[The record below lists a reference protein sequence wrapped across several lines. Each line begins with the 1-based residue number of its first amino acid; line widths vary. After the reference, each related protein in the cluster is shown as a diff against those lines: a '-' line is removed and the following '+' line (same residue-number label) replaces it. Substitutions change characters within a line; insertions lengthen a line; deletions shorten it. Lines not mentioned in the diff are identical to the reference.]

1 MKQETWNTRYARQHA
16 LYCREKYP
24 IAFEASGGMTM
35 KVNFPCVTKA
45 NGLTLAIENYL
56 LWCGYRCTRINVHGR
71 VINGKHIFSSTR
83 KGSADLSSTIK
94 GRSVMW
100 EIKIGKDKP
109 SEHQLKE
116 QRLERAAGGE
126 YFFVKT
132 IHEFFS
138 ILDEYLVSLES
149 IRQC

>member
-1 MKQETWNTRYARQHA
+1 MTWNERYRLAHA
-16 LYCREKYP
+16 EHCKRIYP
-24 IAFEASGGMTM
+24 VAFEASGGMTM
-35 KVNFPCVTKA
+35 KVMYPCVTKA

-56 LWCGYRCTRINVHGR
+56 LWSGYRCTRINVHGR

-100 EIKIGKDKP
+100 EIKIGNDKP
-109 SEHQLKE
+109 SPHQLKE
-116 QRLERAAGGE
+116 QALERAAGGE

-132 IHEFFS
+132 IHEFFELYDGFLLT
-138 ILDEYLVSLES
+138 LDMQRPL
-149 IRQC
+149 QH

>member
-1 MKQETWNTRYARQHA
+1 MTWNDRYRNCHNAWVKRIRPV
-16 LYCREKYP
+16 YYD
-24 IAFEASGGMTM
+24 ASGGDTM

-56 LWCGYRCTRINVHGR
+56 LWSGYRCTRINVHGR

-100 EIKIGKDKP
+100 EIKIGNDKP
-109 SEHQLKE
+109 SAHQLKE
-116 QRLERAAGGE
+116 QALERAAGGE

-132 IHEFFS
+132 IHEFFEL
-138 ILDEYLVSLES
+138 LDNYLLSLSNDSVS
-149 IRQC
+149 